1 MEIALTLAVVL
12 GGLFFIFSYLKFA
25 LTGFRYHPVTGF
37 LALIPIV
44 NVITLPTL
52 LDGKLMR
59 VILFGLFGLMLAVG
73 AWFLG
78 ADKTL
83 QRHISTLRGQP
94 TLVSTTDQKNANKQS
109 PTTSATNKTT
119 EQGNVTT
126 STSTEPPVATHPV
139 YIENLPK
146 QALYNMEF
154 VDAPIGQINTLKGR
168 IVQIVTLKNSIVEG
182 RIQNTTAASVFIRK
196 QGSENIAYEMLI
208 SNIKQLKVLV
218 KR

>member
-1 MEIALTLAVVL
+1 MEIALTLAAVL

-37 LALIPIV
+37 LALIPVV
-44 NVITLPTL
+44 NLITLPTL

-59 VILFGLFGLMLAVG
+59 VILFGIFGLILAVG

-94 TLVSTTDQKNANKQS
+94 VLVSTTEQKKASENS
-109 PTTSATNKTT
+109 SATSSVNKES
-119 EQGNVTT
+119 EQGGDKTLA
-126 STSTEPPVATHPV
+126 EPSVVPHPV
-139 YIENLPK
+139 YMENLPK
-146 QALYNMEF
+146 QALYSMAF
-154 VDAPIGQINTLKGR
+154 VEAPIEQINTLKGR
-168 IVQIVTLKNSIVEG
+168 IVHITTLKNSTVEG
-182 RIQNTTAASVFIRK
+182 RVQNTTTASVFIRR